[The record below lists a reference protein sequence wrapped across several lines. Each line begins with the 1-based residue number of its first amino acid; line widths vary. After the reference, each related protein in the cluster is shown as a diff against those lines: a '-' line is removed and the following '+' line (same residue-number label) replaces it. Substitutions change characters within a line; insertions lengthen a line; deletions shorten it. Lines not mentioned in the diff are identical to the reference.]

1 MKQTI
6 AIGLALLALG
16 AVIGQYIVMMEN
28 RVTGPLEATIRFF
41 SFFTILTNSLVA
53 IFFARLA
60 WRIGS
65 EKNTIAIQTSGLT
78 AVTLYITVVG
88 LVYQVMLRH
97 LWNPTGAQMVID
109 ELLHTVIPLLTLL
122 FWVRYGHEEKLQF
135 RQITV
140 WMIYPLIY
148 LVYVLVRGH
157 YSGFYPYPFI
167 SVTDLGLNQVM
178 IHALLLFLCFA
189 GLAALMIWI
198 QTNILKKFQPI
209 PKN

>member
-60 WRIGS
+60 WRIGF

-97 LWNPTGAQMVID
+97 LWNPTGVQMVID

-122 FWVRYGHEEKLQF
+122 FWVRYGHEEKLQLK
-135 RQITV
+135 QIAI

-167 SVTDLGLNQVM
+167 SVPELGMNLVL

-198 QTNILKKFQPI
+198 QTKILKKFQPI

>member
-6 AIGLALLALG
+6 AIGLALVALG
-16 AVIGQYIVMMEN
+16 AVIGQYFVMMEN

-53 IFFARLA
+53 LFFARLA
-60 WRIGS
+60 WRLGS
-65 EKNTIAIQTSGLT
+65 VKNTIAIPTAGLT

-97 LWNPTGAQMVID
+97 LWNPTGAQMIID
-109 ELLHTVIPLLTLL
+109 ELLHTVIPILTLI

-135 RQITV
+135 RQIAG

-148 LVYVLVRGH
+148 LCYVLIRGH

-167 SVTDLGLNQVM
+167 SVAELGLNLVL
-178 IHALLLFLCFA
+178 IHALLLFVCFA
-189 GLAALMIWI
+189 GLAALMIRI
-198 QTNILKKFQPI
+198 QTHTLKKFQTI

>member
-78 AVTLYITVVG
+78 AVTLYIIVVG

-122 FWVRYGHEEKLQF
+122 FWIRYGHEEKLQLK
-135 RQITV
+135 QIAA